1 MRELEPDLKSQ
12 LSASPFQSVPIEVI
26 VSVGRARPAIKEL
39 LDLKLNAVLTLD
51 SQIDDAVELYVGDR
65 IIARD
70 QLEEISE
77 GPDIG
82 KLAVR
87 LTDILTSPLPAG

>member
-1 MRELEPDLKSQ
+1 MRELEPDVGSQ

-39 LDLKLNAVLTLD
+39 LDLKLNAVLILD

-65 IIARD
+65 IIARG

-77 GPDIG
+77 GPDLSLIH
-82 KLAVR
+82 
-87 LTDILTSPLPAG
+87 I